1 MASTDNTKKAST
13 PSSTSSASA
22 ASTASAASV
31 ASTAD
36 STSDEPWTQPSRD
49 PLNQTE
55 KQYLKDNFGDEYHFL
70 RDHGLRIWKDD
81 DREDGRVVLRMYM
94 EGKQIYG

>member
-1 MASTDNTKKAST
+1 MASTDNTKNTST
-13 PSSTSSASA
+13 PSSASA
-22 ASTASAASV
+22 A
-31 ASTAD
+31 D
-36 STSDEPWTQPSRD
+36 SSSSEAWTQPSGA

-55 KQYLKDNFGDEYHFL
+55 KQYLKDNFRDEYHFL
-70 RDHGLRIWKDD
+70 RDHGLRIWKEE

>member
-13 PSSTSSASA
+13 PSSTSSAS
-22 ASTASAASV
+22 SASAAS
-31 ASTAD
+31 AAGSTF
-36 STSDEPWTQPSRD
+36 DEPWTQPSRD

-55 KQYLKDNFGDEYHFL
+55 KQYLKGNFGDEYHFL

-81 DREDGRVVLRMYM
+81 DREDGRVVPRMNM

>member
-1 MASTDNTKKAST
+1 MASTDNTNKAST
-13 PSSTSSASA
+13 PSSTSSTSSASA
-22 ASTASAASV
+22 ASS

-70 RDHGLRIWKDD
+70 RDHGLGIWKDD